1 MTVIGSLRTWP
12 QRKSLPMTLEAAV
25 ADVVAA
31 VPGANA
37 AGIEG
42 AAGIVVA
49 KKAVA
54 AAVGA
59 HLTAVQAAAL
69 RRGLAPEL
77 FVLGIVAPRTLLG
90 RSGTDNGRTEGD
102 SNSEGDDG
110 LVHGNSQWFTNRPK
124 KQQVLLVAKQMQSC
138 ECRCRH

>member
-1 MTVIGSLRTWP
+1 MGALRTWP
-12 QRKSLPMTLEAAV
+12 QRKSLPMTLRAPV
-25 ADVVAA
+25 ADLVVA

-59 HLTAVQAAAL
+59 HMTAVQAAAL
-69 RRGLAPEL
+69 SRGLAPEL

-90 RSGTDNGRTEGD
+90 RSGTGNGRTEGD

-110 LVHGNSQWFTNRPK
+110 L
-124 KQQVLLVAKQMQSC
+124 
-138 ECRCRH
+138 

>member
-1 MTVIGSLRTWP
+1 
-12 QRKSLPMTLEAAV
+12 MTLGAAV
-25 ADVVAA
+25 GNVVAA

-42 AAGIVVA
+42 AAGIVLA
-49 KKAVA
+49 KKAVT

-69 RRGLAPEL
+69 SRGLAPKL
-77 FVLGIVAPRTLLG
+77 FVLGVVAPRTLLG
-90 RSGTDNGRTEGD
+90 RSGTDDGRTEGD

-110 LVHGNSQWFTNRPK
+110 LVH
-124 KQQVLLVAKQMQSC
+124 
-138 ECRCRH
+138 

>member
-1 MTVIGSLRTWP
+1 
-12 QRKSLPMTLEAAV
+12 MTLEAAV

-42 AAGIVVA
+42 AARIVLS

-59 HLTAVQAAAL
+59 HLTAIQAAAL

-110 LVHGNSQWFTNRPK
+110 LV
-124 KQQVLLVAKQMQSC
+124 
-138 ECRCRH
+138 